1 MALTPRS
8 TRVTLKIKV
17 QFEPN
22 RLSEQC
28 LMTAYELA
36 LPLRSEA
43 VDSKKNRPRLH
54 KNDGL
59 QTRLAVN
66 NG

>member
-1 MALTPRS
+1 MARAPRS
-8 TRVTLKIKV
+8 RVMLTIKV

-36 LPLRSEA
+36 LPLRNEA
-43 VDSKKNRPRLH
+43 AGAKKTVPTLLKSH
-54 KNDGL
+54 DL
-59 QTRLAVN
+59 QSRKAAN

>member
-1 MALTPRS
+1 MARAPRPRVMLT
-8 TRVTLKIKV
+8 IKV

-22 RLSEQC
+22 RISEQC

-36 LPLRSEA
+36 LPLRSETA
-43 VDSKKNRPRLH
+43 GAKKTPPTLLKSH
-54 KNDGL
+54 DL
-59 QTRLAVN
+59 QSRKAVN

>member
-1 MALTPRS
+1 MARAPRS
-8 TRVTLKIKV
+8 RVMLTIKV

-36 LPLRSEA
+36 LPLRAEA
-43 VDSKKNRPRLH
+43 VGSKKTVPTLMKSHDPQNR
-54 KNDGL
+54 KAG
-59 QTRLAVN
+59 N

>member
-1 MALTPRS
+1 MARTPRS
-8 TRVTLKIKV
+8 ERVMLKVNV

-36 LPLRSEA
+36 LPVCSEMIA
-43 VDSKKNRPRLH
+43 GSKAKPRLQ
-54 KNDGL
+54 KSEGL